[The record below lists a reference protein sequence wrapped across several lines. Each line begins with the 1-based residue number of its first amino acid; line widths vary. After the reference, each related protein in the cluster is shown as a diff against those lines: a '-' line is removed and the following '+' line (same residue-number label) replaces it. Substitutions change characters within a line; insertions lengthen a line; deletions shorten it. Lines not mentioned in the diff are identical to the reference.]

1 MEIIR
6 RDKKTSISYLQRKMR
21 IGYNK
26 AANII
31 EELED
36 IGFLSPADHT
46 GKREILDDIYKNSEE
61 SQ

>member
-1 MEIIR
+1 MIIV
-6 RDKKTSISYLQRKMR
+6 M
-21 IGYNK
+21 K
-26 AANII
+26 AGAEKSKAENII